1 MYVGAG
7 LTILSTVIFFATRG
21 QLADSL
27 AEAHPT
33 ATMVTVDRAVDRLQ
47 AREIMRTVL
56 GVGLWIWMAVKNG
69 DGRRWARVLAT
80 AFGVVNLIGFA
91 LVLALVASNGGG
103 DGGGSNLVDY
113 TLPYLVLAG
122 VGGVLAV
129 VTLVQLYRAD
139 SSLYYDETA
148 RWDAALTLRG
158 H

>member
-7 LTILSTVIFFATRG
+7 LTILSTVIFFATKG

-27 AEAHPT
+27 ADGNPT
-33 ATMVTVDRAVDRLQ
+33 ATRVTVDRAVDRLQ
-47 AREIMRTVL
+47 AREIVRVVL

-69 DGRRWARVLAT
+69 DGRRWARVVAT
-80 AFGVVNLIGFA
+80 AFGMVNLIAFA
-91 LVLALVASNGGG
+91 FALALVASNGGD
-103 DGGGSNLVDY
+103 DGGGNNLVDY
-113 TLPYLVLAG
+113 TLPYLILAG

>member
-139 SSLYYDETA
+139 SSLYYDEAA

-158 H
+158 Y